1 MRELPQGN
9 RLGEGRGVAR
19 MSRNVTSTRR
29 VPGANSRVLLG
40 ATTTAI
46 TVPRYPE
53 SIRPSI
59 TWCPGL
65 ASAGA

>member
-1 MRELPQGN
+1 
-9 RLGEGRGVAR
+9 